1 MGFLVVG
8 VTSPYHSLMDQHI
21 EIGLLRETFV
31 IAGEE
36 IKEPAKVSGLRATP
50 LLQAAFFAAF
60 TFAQRAF

>member
-1 MGFLVVG
+1 
-8 VTSPYHSLMDQHI
+8 MDQHI